1 MTHSPLRLLV
11 VCLLL
16 VCCAVAWAD
25 FTDAAGKI
33 RDAVITVAVENRSGS
48 GLIVNPDGNALTN
61 KHVVGDATSVSVK
74 LRNGDQVTAQVV
86 KSATDRDLCLLKL
99 ERQHLP
105 AVQFASSAK
114 LKQGQAVAALGSPLG
129 LSGSLTKG
137 TVSATDRDIDGQKF
151 IQLDAALNQGNSG
164 GPVINE
170 DGLVVGVATKAAKE
184 AQNMGFAIPS
194 DDAMAFL
201 TSANVPFQAALGE
214 APKAT
219 EKTEAAPATPAEGAA
234 PVPAAPL
241 APPAPVEPPS
251 PLSRPWM
258 LLVAAAVVAF
268 VVALVTALLVAG
280 RKTLSVVQQAPPVQY
295 TYAQPMQ
302 QQPMVTQPGAVRP
315 AAPPPAPP
323 QAEDLSDIDIELR

>member
-1 MTHSPLRLLV
+1 MTRSPLRLLA

-16 VCCAVAWAD
+16 VCCAAAWAD
-25 FTDAAGKI
+25 FTEAAGKI
-33 RDAVITVAVENRSGS
+33 RDAVVTVAVENRSGS

-61 KHVVGDATSVSVK
+61 KHVVGDAKSVTVT
-74 LRNGDQVTAQVV
+74 LRNGDKLTASVV

-129 LSGSLTKG
+129 MAGSLTKG

-194 DDAMAFL
+194 DDVMAFL
-201 TSANVPFQAALGE
+201 TEANVPFQAGLGE
-214 APKAT
+214 APKAP
-219 EKTEAAPATPAEGAA
+219 EKTETPPATPAEGAA
-234 PVPAAPL
+234 PPAPAAALPTPVPA
-241 APPAPVEPPS
+241 EPPS
-251 PLSRPWM
+251 PLSRPWL

-268 VVALVTALLVAG
+268 VVALVTTLLVAG

-295 TYAQPMQ
+295 TYAQP
-302 QQPMVTQPGAVRP
+302 QQPMMTPPGTVRP
-315 AAPPPAPP
+315 AAPPAAPP